1 MTLSRPGPV
10 LDSGEQ
16 REREWPMDL
25 RQAREILQRYAGLF
39 VHAYVYGSVARGEQ
53 DEASDVDLVLV
64 RRTRAGFF
72 DRMRE
77 VMPLV
82 RELGPVDLLI
92 YTPDELTEMV
102 ETRRNAFLEDVVA
115 KGVAIEGSQGRG
127 AALAPAG

>member
-1 MTLSRPGPV
+1 
-10 LDSGEQ
+10 
-16 REREWPMDL
+16 MDL